1 MERLQNEQILKRSFI
16 TAIISER
23 RAAEGRPRWI
33 TKCWSWV
40 GGRRPLLADARL
52 ILAPFRV
59 PWLLL
64 ILSSGRFPQQL
75 IATFAFEFQMSLLHK
90 THHTFIKQVYFGP
103 AFGGP

>member
-40 GGRRPLLADARL
+40 GGRRPPLADARL

-59 PWLLL
+59 PWMLL
-64 ILSSGRFPQQL
+64 ILSSCRFPQQL
-75 IATFAFEFQMSLLHK
+75 IATFAFEFQMSLPHK
-90 THHTFIKQVYFGP
+90 IHHTITK
-103 AFGGP
+103 

>member
-40 GGRRPLLADARL
+40 GGRRPPLADARL
-52 ILAPFRV
+52 ILATFRV
-59 PWLLL
+59 PWMLLT
-64 ILSSGRFPQQL
+64 LSSCRFPQQL
-75 IATFAFEFQMSLLHK
+75 IATFAFEFQMSLRHK
-90 THHTFIKQVYFGP
+90 VRHIIIEQVFLGP